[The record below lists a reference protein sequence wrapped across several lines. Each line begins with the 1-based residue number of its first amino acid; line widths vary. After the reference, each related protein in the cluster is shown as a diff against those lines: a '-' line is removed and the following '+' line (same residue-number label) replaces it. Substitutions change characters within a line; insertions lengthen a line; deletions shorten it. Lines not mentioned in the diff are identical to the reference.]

1 MTSLSCLSV
10 VRSDPKHLCLLSTS
24 LGTAVWSSAETGL
37 QAVDE
42 VADDCQDEKEDDD
55 NDRNGDVARH
65 GEGCGGVVG
74 WVVWLMSS
82 EACACALNII
92 V

>member
-1 MTSLSCLSV
+1 MTSLSFLS
-10 VRSDPKHLCLLSTS
+10 VRSDPKHLRLLSTS
-24 LGTAVWSSAETGL
+24 LGAAAWSSAETGL

-65 GEGCGGVVG
+65 GEGCGGVGLGDLVDELRS
-74 WVVWLMSS
+74 V
-82 EACACALNII
+82 
-92 V
+92 